1 MVNVPCIVCSEM
13 TDVTITC
20 CNNSKKGMCKMCCL
34 DHWHCPNCGAI
45 EKFRNKLVEGLHLD
59 RVLKGTEDFGNS

>member
-1 MVNVPCIVCSEM
+1 MVCSEM

-34 DHWHCPNCGAI
+34 DHWRCPNCGAI

-59 RVLKGTEDFGNS
+59 